1 MCGRFT
7 NIGRAILL
15 AHRLGLMPASL
26 RQRYNIAPTQR
37 APVALRDGDGAVRF
51 EDLSWGLVP
60 SWSRD
65 ASMAARCINAWAE
78 SVAEKPAF
86 RDAFRQRRCLVPA
99 SGFYEWR
106 REPDGKTRTPFY
118 FSPAEEGGELVFAGL
133 WESWR
138 GGGEELR
145 SFTIVTTEANRD
157 VLPVHERM
165 PVILPAE
172 AWELWLDLEERRTE
186 RLLPLLRPASP
197 GVLRFWRVGAYVNNA
212 RNEGGKCLERAND
225 AAGDAP
231 RSGVLF

>member
-26 RQRYNIAPTQR
+26 QKRYNIAPTQY
-37 APVALRDGDGAVRF
+37 APVALRDGAAARF
-51 EDLSWGLVP
+51 EELFWGLVP

-65 ASMAARCINAWAE
+65 ASMAARCINARAE
-78 SVAEKPAF
+78 SVADKPVF
-86 RDAFRQRRCLVPA
+86 REAFRQRRCLVPA

-118 FSPAEEGGELVFAGL
+118 FSPAEEGSELAFAGL
-133 WESWR
+133 WECWR
-138 GGGEELR
+138 GDGEELR
-145 SFTIVTTEANRD
+145 SFTIVTTEASRD

-172 AWELWLDLEERRTE
+172 TWEQWLDPGERRTE
-186 RLLPLLRPASP
+186 RLLQLLRPASP
-197 GVLRFWRVGAYVNNA
+197 GVLRSRQVGMYVNNA
-212 RNEGGKCLERAND
+212 RNEGCKCLE
-225 AAGDAP
+225 AATDTGGESA